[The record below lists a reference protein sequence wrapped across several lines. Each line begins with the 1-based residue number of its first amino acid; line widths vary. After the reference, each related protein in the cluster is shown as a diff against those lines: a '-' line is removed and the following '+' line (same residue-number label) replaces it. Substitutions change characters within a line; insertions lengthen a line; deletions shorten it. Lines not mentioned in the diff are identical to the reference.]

1 MQTLD
6 GKYEALLSYLRG
18 LEGVVVAYSG
28 GVDSTFLL
36 MAVRDCGVAV
46 LAVTGVS
53 PSTPSSDLDT
63 ALDMAKSISVAH
75 EVIRTGELEDERYS
89 DNPPDRC
96 FYCKSELF
104 KKLKAIAEA
113 KSLPHVIDGSNVDD
127 LGDYRPG
134 LRAKALYG
142 VKSPLAEV
150 GLTKDEIREL
160 SRQKGL
166 KTWDRASSPC
176 LSSRIPYGEQITVSA
191 LQMVEQA
198 ETALKELGFM
208 AMRVRKHGEMAR
220 IEFLDADIEKAVR
233 PEIKEAIIR
242 RLREI
247 GFLYVTLDM
256 EGYRVGSLNR
266 ALLSAAGVPTT

>member
-6 GKYEALLSYLRG
+6 GKYEALLTYLRG

-36 MAVRDCGVAV
+36 MAVRDCGVAA

-63 ALDMAKSISVAH
+63 ALDMTKSISVAH
-75 EVIRTGELEDERYS
+75 EVIRTGELEDERYA

-150 GLTKDEIREL
+150 GLTKGEIREL

-198 ETALKELGFM
+198 ETALKELGFG
-208 AMRVRKHGEMAR
+208 AMRVRRHGDMAR

-233 PEIKEAIIR
+233 PEIKEAIVR
-242 RLREI
+242 RLRDI
-247 GFLYVTLDM
+247 GFLYITLDM
-256 EGYRVGSLNR
+256 EGYRAGSLNR
-266 ALLSAAGVPTT
+266 VLLSADGVPTA